1 MSGPRRR
8 VVVTGLGVIS
18 PIGIGKENFLA
29 GLRAG
34 RSGIAPITRFDA
46 SGYESRVAG
55 EVNDFDAV
63 EHLGL
68 RRVNQMGR
76 AAQFAV
82 AAAGMALDDGGLNL
96 DAVDKERAGSVIG
109 TAVGDLGW
117 AIEEALTQDHNGH
130 VASNPR
136 TMFMAYPNSVSG
148 QVSIRYGLNGA
159 TDTISSGCASGGTAF
174 GLASNLIQRDEAD
187 VLLVGGT
194 EAPLHPT
201 IFRNLCAAGAL
212 STMNGGGRPSPFDK
226 DRDGPVLAEGAGIV
240 VFEELGH
247 ALRRDA
253 TIYAEFMG
261 WGSTTDAFSLTR
273 TEPNGIQGIRASQ
286 VALKNSL
293 VATDEVDYISAY
305 GIATPSCDWTET
317 RIAKMVFGDRAR
329 TIPISAIQSMVGY
342 SWAAMG
348 ALQFIASCLAI
359 TEGVIH
365 PTINYAAKDVNC
377 DLDYVPNVARDLRI
391 DTAVT
396 DQFGCGKNVVTV
408 IRRYNGFG

>member
-1 MSGPRRR
+1 MSQPTRR

-18 PIGIGKENFLA
+18 PIGLGKESFLA

-46 SGYESRVAG
+46 SGFESKVAG
-55 EVNDFDAV
+55 EVNEFDALA
-63 EHLGL
+63 HLGS
-68 RRVNQMGR
+68 RRVHQMGR
-76 AAQFAV
+76 AAHFAV
-82 AAAGMALDDGGLNL
+82 AAAGMALDDAGLKL
-96 DAVDKERAGSVIG
+96 ETVDTERVGSLIG

-117 AIEEALTQDHNGH
+117 AIEEALTQDHH
-130 VASNPR
+130 DHRVANPR
-136 TMFMAYPNSVSG
+136 TMFMSYPNSVSG
-148 QVSIRYGLNGA
+148 QVSIRYRLKGP
-159 TDTISSGCASGGTAF
+159 TDTISSGCASAGTAF
-174 GLASNLIQRDEAD
+174 GLASDLIRRDEAD

-212 STMNGGGRPSPFDK
+212 STQHGGGRPAPFDK
-226 DRDGPVLAEGAGIV
+226 ERDGPVLAEGAGVV
-240 VFEELGH
+240 VFEDLGH

-253 TIYAEFMG
+253 KIYAEFKG

-273 TEPNGIQGIRASQ
+273 TEPTGTQGIRASRAALQ
-286 VALKNSL
+286 HAAVA
-293 VATDEVDYISAY
+293 ADEVDYISAY

-317 RIAKMVFGDRAR
+317 RITKLVFGDRAR

-359 TEGVIH
+359 TDGVVH
-365 PTINYAAKDVNC
+365 PTINYVGHDVNC
-377 DLDYVPNVARDLRI
+377 DLDYVPNAARELRI

-408 IRRYNGFG
+408 IRRYHGAG

>member
-1 MSGPRRR
+1 MSEPTRR

-18 PIGIGKENFLA
+18 PIGIGKANFLA

-34 RSGIAPITRFDA
+34 RSGIAPITRFDV
-46 SGYESRVAG
+46 SGFESKVAG
-55 EVNDFDAV
+55 EVNDFDAL
-63 EHLGL
+63 EHLGP
-68 RRVNQMGR
+68 RRVDQMGR
-76 AAQFAV
+76 SAQFAV
-82 AAAGMALDDGGLNL
+82 AAAGMALEDAVLNL
-96 DAVDKERAGSVIG
+96 DTVDRERAGSIIG

-117 AIEEALTQDHNGH
+117 AIEEALTQDRNGH
-130 VASNPR
+130 VVSNPR

-148 QVSIRYGLNGA
+148 QVSIRYRLKGP
-159 TDTISSGCASGGTAF
+159 TDTISSGCASAGTAF
-174 GLASNLIQRDEAD
+174 GLASDLIQHDKAD
-187 VLLVGGT
+187 ILLVGGT
-194 EAPLHPT
+194 EAPLQPT

-226 DRDGPVLAEGAGIV
+226 DRDGPVLAEGAGVV

-253 TIYAEFMG
+253 PIYAEFKG

-273 TEPNGIQGIRASQ
+273 TEPNGTQGIRASRA
-286 VALKNSL
+286 ALKNAS
-293 VATDEVDYISAY
+293 VTTDEVDYISAY

-317 RIAKMVFGDRAR
+317 RITKMVFGDRAR

-359 TEGVIH
+359 TEGVVH
-365 PTINYAAKDVNC
+365 PTINYAEKDVNC
-377 DLDYVPNVARDLRI
+377 DLDYVPNRARDLRI

-396 DQFGCGKNVVTV
+396 DQFGCGKNVVLV
-408 IRRYNGFG
+408 VRRYNGAG

>member
-1 MSGPRRR
+1 MIGPARR
-8 VVVTGLGVIS
+8 VVVTGIGVVA
-18 PIGIGKENFLA
+18 PIGLGKDNFLA
-29 GLRAG
+29 GLRG
-34 RSGIAPITRFDA
+34 GDSGIAPITRFDV
-46 SGYESRVAG
+46 SGFESKVAG

-68 RRVNQMGR
+68 RRVHQMGR
-76 AAQFAV
+76 AAHFAV
-82 AAAGMALDDGGLNL
+82 ASAGMALDDAGLDL
-96 DAVDKERAGSVIG
+96 ESIDKERAGSIIG

-117 AIEEALTQDHNGH
+117 AIEEALTQDHNDH
-130 VASNPR
+130 VISNPR

-148 QVSIRYGLNGA
+148 QVSIRYGLKGP
-159 TDTISSGCASGGTAF
+159 TDTISSGCASAGTAF
-174 GLASNLIQRDEAD
+174 GLASDLIQSDAAD
-187 VLLVGGT
+187 IFLVGGT

-212 STMNGGGRPSPFDK
+212 STMKDGGKPSPFDK
-226 DRDGPVLAEGAGIV
+226 DRDGPVLAEGAGVV

-253 TIYAEFMG
+253 KIYAEFKG

-273 TEPNGIQGIRASQ
+273 TEPNGIQGIRASLA
-286 VALKNSL
+286 ALKNAS
-293 VATDEVDYISAY
+293 VTIDEVDYISAY

-317 RIAKMVFGDRAR
+317 RISKVVFGDRAS

-359 TEGVIH
+359 TEGVVH
-365 PTINYAAKDVNC
+365 PTINYALKDVNC
-377 DLDYVPNVARDLRI
+377 DLDYVPNTARELRI
-391 DTAVT
+391 DTAVI
-396 DQFGCGKNVVTV
+396 DQFGCGKNVVSV
-408 IRRYNGFG
+408 IRRYDGAG

>member
-1 MSGPRRR
+1 MSTPRRR
-8 VVVTGLGVIS
+8 IVVTGLGAIA
-18 PIGIGKENFLA
+18 PIGIGKEPFLA

-46 SGYESRVAG
+46 SGMESRMAG
-55 EVNDFDAV
+55 EVNAFDALA
-63 EHLGL
+63 HLGP

-82 AAAGMALDDGGLNL
+82 AAAGMALTDSGLKL
-96 DAVDKERAGSVIG
+96 ETVEAERVGSLIG

-117 AIEEALTQDHNGH
+117 AIEEALTQDHQDH
-130 VASNPR
+130 MISNPR

-148 QVSIRYGLNGA
+148 QVSIRYGLKGP
-159 TDTISSGCASGGTAF
+159 TDTISSGCASAGTAF
-174 GLASNLIQRDEAD
+174 GLAADLIQSDEAD
-187 VLLVGGT
+187 MFLVGGT

-201 IFRNLCAAGAL
+201 IFRNLCVAGAL
-212 STMNGGGRPSPFDK
+212 STQQGGGRPAPFDK
-226 DRDGPVLAEGAGIV
+226 ERDGPVLAEGAGV
-240 VFEELGH
+240 VVLEELGH

-253 TIYAEFMG
+253 PIYAEFKG

-273 TEPNGIQGIRASQ
+273 TEPTGTQGIRASQ
-286 VALKNSL
+286 AALTQSL
-293 VATDEVDYISAY
+293 VAADEIDYISAY

-317 RIAKMVFGDRAR
+317 RITKMVFGDRAR

-359 TEGVIH
+359 AEGVVH
-365 PTINYAAKDVNC
+365 PTLNYAVPDVNC
-377 DLDYVPNVARDLRI
+377 DLDYVPNTARACRI
-391 DTAVT
+391 DTAMI
-396 DQFGCGKNVVTV
+396 DQFGCGKNVVSV
-408 IRRYNGFG
+408 IRRYDGA

>member
-1 MSGPRRR
+1 MSKPTRR
-8 VVVTGLGVIS
+8 VVVTGLGVIA
-18 PIGIGKENFLA
+18 PIGLGKENFLA

-46 SGYESRVAG
+46 SGFESRVAG
-55 EVNDFDAV
+55 EVNDFDAL
-63 EHLGL
+63 EYLGP
-68 RRVNQMGR
+68 RRVHQMGR

-82 AAAGMALDDGGLNL
+82 AAAGMALDDAGLTL
-96 DAVDKERAGSVIG
+96 ETVDKERAGSIIG

-117 AIEEALTQDHNGH
+117 AIEEALTQDHNDH
-130 VASNPR
+130 AVSNPR

-148 QVSIRYGLNGA
+148 QVSIRYGLKGP
-159 TDTISSGCASGGTAF
+159 TDTISSGCASAGTAF
-174 GLASNLIQRDEAD
+174 GLASDLIQRDEAD
-187 VLLVGGT
+187 ILLVGGT
-194 EAPLHPT
+194 EAPLQPT

-212 STMNGGGRPSPFDK
+212 STMDGGGRPAPFDK
-226 DRDGPVLAEGAGIV
+226 DRDGPVLAEGAGVV

-253 TIYAEFMG
+253 PIYAEFKG

-273 TEPNGIQGIRASQ
+273 TEPNGTQGIRASRA
-286 VALKNSL
+286 ALKNSS

-317 RIAKMVFGDRAR
+317 RITKMVFGDRAR

-359 TEGVIH
+359 TEGVVH
-365 PTINYAAKDVNC
+365 PTINYAVKDVNC
-377 DLDYVPNVARDLRI
+377 DLDYVPNTARDLRI

-408 IRRYNGFG
+408 VRRYNGTG